1 MGLIPFLSPIRLSNR
16 MSGLR
21 PPSKLRPPKKTSE
34 KIQVGTRVNAAGKLG
49 IIAFLGETQFA
60 SGQWA
65 GIVLDEAVGKNDGS
79 VNGVSYFQTAEKR
92 GIFLRPEKLEIETP
106 NQPTSPAPASPTQR
120 ADSESDAVR
129 FAGTTE
135 FKEGIWV
142 GIELNEPVGK
152 NDGSV
157 MGVQYFKCPPKFGL
171 FALPHKVQ
179 KIKVNKVKSPM

>member
-1 MGLIPFLSPIRLSNR
+1 MKSLISSYEHLISDAVRVGDTVLYN
-16 MSGLR
+16 G
-21 PPSKLRPPKKTSE
+21 K
-34 KIQVGTRVNAAGKLG
+34 VGT
-49 IIAFLGETQFA
+49 
-60 SGQWA
+60 
-65 GIVLDEAVGKNDGS
+65 
-79 VNGVSYFQTAEKR
+79 
-92 GIFLRPEKLEIETP
+92 
-106 NQPTSPAPASPTQR
+106 
-120 ADSESDAVR
+120 VR

-179 KIKVNKVKSPM
+179 KIKVNKIKSPMSRAGSIANRSVRGKANKI